1 MYPAIAS
8 IPNVCNQN
16 LVLQSSRDRP
26 HAATIIGRSI
36 GKFLAF
42 IGGMSFSATAP
53 VRDSLAF
60 VQAISVAHEHG
71 VFLGESRNEFV
82 FAPAQHGVL
91 VLGPPR
97 AGKTTSI
104 VLPNLFCANG
114 SVLAI
119 STKPD
124 LLDTTV
130 EARSRLGPVLLFDPS
145 GSVKRDG
152 VVAVGWSPLSSA
164 MLWDQAVLTAEAMV
178 GATHRNATGDQG
190 HWSERAGALLATLFH
205 AGAVMD
211 LEMADIVKAIN
222 RRRASEFIA
231 ELGRAASYLAHDL
244 LVGITETDSREQSGI
259 WSTASGVLSAYR
271 TESALAST
279 TLNPFDA
286 DAFVR
291 NRQTLYI
298 CATGDTQTHV
308 GPLIVGLIRDL
319 RSAAYRYAAH
329 RSMNSDNHSSR
340 ARPPVLLILDELA
353 NIAPI
358 HDLPT
363 LIAEGGSQGLVAIAC
378 LQDLSQARAR
388 WGVAADGFFSLFGAK
403 VVLPGI
409 GDTRTLEA
417 ISLLAGDVD
426 VTTRS
431 VSKGP
436 RHRLLGARQTVS
448 VSSRRQRRLPPDAVA
463 IPRSGQ
469 AVLLLGAK
477 VSAITLTPAFE
488 SPLFATLLS
497 RTSPETNLD
506 ITAVDVGHHGPPA
519 SEALER
525 A

>member
-1 MYPAIAS
+1 
-8 IPNVCNQN
+8 
-16 LVLQSSRDRP
+16 
-26 HAATIIGRSI
+26 
-36 GKFLAF
+36 
-42 IGGMSFSATAP
+42 MSLSATAAS
-53 VRDSLAF
+53 RDPLAF
-60 VQAISVAHEHG
+60 AQAISFAHDHG
-71 VFLGESRNEFV
+71 VFLGESRDGFM

-124 LLDTTV
+124 LLDTTLH
-130 EARSRLGPVLLFDPS
+130 ARSRLGPVLLFDPS
-145 GSVKRDG
+145 GSITRDG
-152 VVAVGWSPLSSA
+152 VVTVGWSPLASA
-164 MLWDQAVLTAEAMV
+164 RSWDQAVLTAEAMV
-178 GATHRNATGDQG
+178 GATNRHAAGDQS
-190 HWSERAGALLATLFH
+190 HWNERAGALLATLFH
-205 AGAVMD
+205 AGALM
-211 LEMADIVKAIN
+211 ERQMADIVKAIN
-222 RRRASEFIA
+222 RRQASEFIT

-279 TLNPFDA
+279 TIDPFDA
-286 DAFVR
+286 DAFVKT
-291 NRQTLYI
+291 RQTLYI

-319 RSAAYRYAAH
+319 RTAAYRFAAH
-329 RSMNSDNHSSR
+329 RSLTSGEHCSR
-340 ARPPVLLILDELA
+340 SHPPVLLILDELA

-388 WGVAADGFFSLFGAK
+388 WGIAADGFFSLFGAK

-417 ISLLAGDVD
+417 VSLLAGDID

-431 VSKGP
+431 VSSGP
-436 RHRLLGARQTVS
+436 RHRTFGSRRTAS
-448 VSSRRQRRLPPDAVA
+448 VSSRRQRRLPPDAIAV
-463 IPRSGQ
+463 PRAGQ
-469 AVLLLGAK
+469 ATLLLGAK
-477 VSAITLTPAFE
+477 VSAIALTPAFA
-488 SPLFATLLS
+488 SPLFAPLLS
-497 RTSPETNLD
+497 QIGAESGLSIATID
-506 ITAVDVGHHGPPA
+506 VDQPAPPA
-519 SEALER
+519 GQTLRR

>member
-1 MYPAIAS
+1 MS
-8 IPNVCNQN
+8 
-16 LVLQSSRDRP
+16 LSSTATP
-26 HAATIIGRSI
+26 H
-36 GKFLAF
+36 
-42 IGGMSFSATAP
+42 
-53 VRDSLAF
+53 DSLAF
-60 VQAISVAHEHG
+60 AQAMSRAHEHG
-71 VFLGESRNEFV
+71 VFLGESHNEFV

-124 LLDTTV
+124 LLDATL
-130 EARSRLGPVLLFDPS
+130 ESRSRLGPVLLFDPS
-145 GSVKRDG
+145 GGVAREG
-152 VVAVGWSPLSSA
+152 VVTVGWSPLGSA
-164 MLWDQAVLTAEAMV
+164 RTWDQAVLTAEAMV
-178 GATHRNATGDQG
+178 GATHRHAAGDQG
-190 HWSERAGALLATLFH
+190 HWHERAGALLAVLFH
-205 AGAVMD
+205 AGALMD
-211 LEMADIVKAIN
+211 LAMADIVKAVN
-222 RRRASEFIA
+222 RRQASEFIT
-231 ELGRAASYLAHDL
+231 ELGRASSYLAHDL

-279 TLNPFDA
+279 TIDPFDA

-291 NRQTLYI
+291 TRQTLYI
-298 CATGDTQTHV
+298 CATGDTQAHV

-319 RSAAYRYAAH
+319 RTAAYRFAARRPPSTGEH
-329 RSMNSDNHSSR
+329 RSPP
-340 ARPPVLLILDELA
+340 RPPVLLILDELA

-388 WGVAADGFFSLFGAK
+388 WGTAADGFFSLFGAK

-417 ISLLAGDVD
+417 VSLLAGDTD

-436 RHRLLGARQTVS
+436 RHRVLASRRTVS
-448 VSSRRQRRLPPDAVA
+448 VASRRQRRLPPDAIA
-463 IPRSGQ
+463 IPRPSH
-469 AVLLLGAK
+469 ATLLLGAK
-477 VSAITLTPAFE
+477 VGAITLSPAFA
-488 SPLFATLLS
+488 SPLFAPLLS
-497 RTSPETNLD
+497 RTAAETDLG
-506 ITAVDVGHHGPPA
+506 TATVDVDHPAPPA
-519 SEALER
+519 GEPLGR

>member
-1 MYPAIAS
+1 
-8 IPNVCNQN
+8 
-16 LVLQSSRDRP
+16 
-26 HAATIIGRSI
+26 
-36 GKFLAF
+36 
-42 IGGMSFSATAP
+42 MSLSATATP
-53 VRDSLAF
+53 HDPLAF
-60 VQAISVAHEHG
+60 AQAISFAHEHG
-71 VFLGESRNEFV
+71 VFLGQSRDEFV

-124 LLDTTV
+124 LLDTTLR
-130 EARSRLGPVLLFDPS
+130 ARSRLGPVLLFDPS
-145 GSVKRDG
+145 GSVARDT
-152 VVAVGWSPLSSA
+152 VVTVGWSPLGSA
-164 MLWDQAVLTAEAMV
+164 RAWDQAVLTAEAMV
-178 GATHRNATGDQG
+178 GATHRNAAGDQS
-190 HWSERAGALLATLFH
+190 HWNERAGALLATLFH
-205 AGAVMD
+205 AGALME
-211 LEMADIVKAIN
+211 LSMADVVKAVN
-222 RRRASEFIA
+222 RRQASEFIT

-279 TLNPFDA
+279 TLDPFDA
-286 DAFVR
+286 DAFVKS
-291 NRQTLYI
+291 RQTLYI

-319 RSAAYRYAAH
+319 RTAAYRFAARRPQSGEH
-329 RSMNSDNHSSR
+329 RPRPH
-340 ARPPVLLILDELA
+340 PPVLLILDELA

-388 WGVAADGFFSLFGAK
+388 WGIAADGFFSLFGAK

-417 ISLLAGDVD
+417 VSLLAGDVD
-426 VTTRS
+426 VETRS

-436 RHRLLGARQTVS
+436 RHRLLGSRRTAS
-448 VSSRRQRRLPPDAVA
+448 VSSRRQRRLPPDAIA

-469 AVLLLGAK
+469 ATLLLGAK
-477 VSAITLTPAFE
+477 VSAISLTPAFA
-488 SPLFATLLS
+488 SPLFAPLLS
-497 RTSPETNLD
+497 ATEGETD
-506 ITAVDVGHHGPPA
+506 VDRAAVDIDHPAPPA
-519 SEALER
+519 GEALGR
-525 A
+525 T

>member
-1 MYPAIAS
+1 M
-8 IPNVCNQN
+8 N
-16 LVLQSSRDRP
+16 LATTSTP
-26 HAATIIGRSI
+26 HDP
-36 GKFLAF
+36 LAF
-42 IGGMSFSATAP
+42 AQAMS
-53 VRDSLAF
+53 L
-60 VQAISVAHEHG
+60 AHEHG
-71 VFLGESRNEFV
+71 VVLGESRNAFV

-124 LLDTTV
+124 LLDTTHQ
-130 EARSRLGPVLLFDPS
+130 ARARLGPVLLFDPS
-145 GSVKRDG
+145 GSVARDG
-152 VVAVGWSPLSSA
+152 VVPVGWSPLTSA
-164 MLWDQAVLTAEAMV
+164 HSWDQAVLTAEAMV
-178 GATHRNATGDQG
+178 GATHRHAAGDQG
-190 HWSERAGALLATLFH
+190 HWNERAGALLATLFH
-205 AGAVMD
+205 AGAIME
-211 LEMADIVKAIN
+211 LSMAEIVKAVN
-222 RRRASEFIA
+222 RRQASEFIT
-231 ELGRAASYLAHDL
+231 ELGRATSYLAHDL

-279 TLNPFDA
+279 TLDAFDA
-286 DAFVR
+286 DAFVQT
-291 NRQTLYI
+291 RQTLYI

-319 RSAAYRYAAH
+319 RTAAYHFAARRSATSGEH
-329 RSMNSDNHSSR
+329 RSR
-340 ARPPVLLILDELA
+340 AHPPVLLILDELA

-388 WGVAADGFFSLFGAK
+388 WGIAADGFFSLFGAK

-417 ISLLAGDVD
+417 VSLLAGDID

-436 RHRLLGARQTVS
+436 RHRILGARRTVS
-448 VSSRRQRRLPPDAVA
+448 VSSRRQRRLPPDAIA
-463 IPRSGQ
+463 IPRAGQ
-469 AVLLLGAK
+469 AILLLGAN
-477 VSAITLTPAFE
+477 VSAITLSTWKKASGIGGPGA
-488 SPLFATLLS
+488 SSVNRHFARS
-497 RTSPETNLD
+497 AP
-506 ITAVDVGHHGPPA
+506 
-519 SEALER
+519 
-525 A
+525 

>member
-1 MYPAIAS
+1 MSLSGFAGAHDP
-8 IPNVCNQN
+8 
-16 LVLQSSRDRP
+16 
-26 HAATIIGRSI
+26 
-36 GKFLAF
+36 LAF
-42 IGGMSFSATAP
+42 A
-53 VRDSLAF
+53 
-60 VQAISVAHEHG
+60 QAISVAHEHG

-82 FAPAQHGVL
+82 FAPAEHGAL

-97 AGKTTSI
+97 SGKTTSI

-124 LLDTTV
+124 LLDTTLG
-130 EARSRLGPVLLFDPS
+130 ARSRLGPVLLFDPS
-145 GSVKRDG
+145 GSVTRDG
-152 VVAVGWSPLSSA
+152 VVTVGWSPLGSA
-164 MLWDQAVLTAEAMV
+164 RAWDQAVLTAEAMV
-178 GATHRNATGDQG
+178 GATHRHAVGDQG
-190 HWSERAGALLATLFH
+190 HWNERAGALLATLFH
-205 AGAVMD
+205 AGAIMN
-211 LEMADIVKAIN
+211 LSMADIVKAVN
-222 RRRASEFIA
+222 RRQASEFIT

-279 TLNPFDA
+279 TLDPFDA
-286 DAFVR
+286 EAFVR
-291 NRQTLYI
+291 TRQTLYI

-319 RSAAYRYAAH
+319 RTAAYRFAARRSLTSGDH
-329 RSMNSDNHSSR
+329 RP
-340 ARPPVLLILDELA
+340 RPHPPALLILDELA

-388 WGVAADGFFSLFGAK
+388 WGIAADGFFSLFGAK

-417 ISLLAGDVD
+417 VSLLAGDID

-431 VSKGP
+431 VSRGP
-436 RHRLLGARQTVS
+436 RHRILGSRRTAS
-448 VSSRRQRRLPPDAVA
+448 VSSRRQRRLPPDAIA
-463 IPRSGQ
+463 IPRAGQ
-469 AVLLLGAK
+469 ATLLLGAK
-477 VSAITLTPAFE
+477 VSAITLTPAFA
-488 SPLFATLLS
+488 SPLFAPLLS
-497 RTSPETNLD
+497 QNAVETEPG
-506 ITAVDVGHHGPPA
+506 IAAVDVDHPAPPA
-519 SEALER
+519 GEALGR

>member
-1 MYPAIAS
+1 MSHSAS
-8 IPNVCNQN
+8 PTTY
-16 LVLQSSRDRP
+16 DP
-26 HAATIIGRSI
+26 
-36 GKFLAF
+36 LAF
-42 IGGMSFSATAP
+42 A
-53 VRDSLAF
+53 
-60 VQAISVAHEHG
+60 QASSVAHEHG
-71 VFLGESRNEFV
+71 VFLGESRDQLV

-124 LLDTTV
+124 LLDATLG
-130 EARSRLGPVLLFDPS
+130 ARSRLGPVLVFDPS
-145 GSVKRDG
+145 GTITRDG
-152 VVAVGWSPLSSA
+152 VVAVGWSPLGSA
-164 MLWDQAVLTAEAMV
+164 RDWDQAVLTAESMV
-178 GATHRNATGDQG
+178 GATLRNSGSDQG
-190 HWSERAGALLATLFH
+190 HWHERAGALLASLFH
-205 AGAVMD
+205 GGAI
-211 LEMADIVKAIN
+211 LNLSMADIVRAVN
-222 RRRASEFIA
+222 RREAAPFLT
-231 ELGRAASYLAHDL
+231 ELGRARSYLAHDL
-244 LVGITETDSREQSGI
+244 LLGITETDAREQSGI

-271 TESALAST
+271 TESALASAALT
-279 TLNPFDA
+279 PFDA
-286 DAFVR
+286 DAFVAG
-291 NRQTLYI
+291 RQTLYI
-298 CATGDTQTHV
+298 CATGDTQAHV

-319 RSAAYRYAAH
+319 RTAAYRSAARRLMTSH
-329 RSMNSDNHSSR
+329 VDRQEP
-340 ARPPVLLILDELA
+340 RPPVLLILDELA

-436 RHRLLGARQTVS
+436 RHRILGGRHTAS
-448 VSSRRQRRLPPDAVA
+448 VSSRRQRRLPPDAIA
-463 IPRSGQ
+463 IPRAGQ
-469 AVLLLGAK
+469 AILLLGAK
-477 VSAITLTPAFE
+477 VSAITLTPAFR
-488 SPLFATLLS
+488 SPLFAPLLS
-497 RTSPETNLD
+497 RTSSESKD
-506 ITAVDVGHHGPPA
+506 SSTAVDVGHPGPPA
-519 SEALER
+519 GEALGR
-525 A
+525 T